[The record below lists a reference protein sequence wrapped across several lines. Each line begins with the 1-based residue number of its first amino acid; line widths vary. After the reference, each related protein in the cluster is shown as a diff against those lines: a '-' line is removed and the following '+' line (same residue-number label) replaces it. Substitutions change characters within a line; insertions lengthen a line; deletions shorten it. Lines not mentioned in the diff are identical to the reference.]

1 MVHDFGHTVDI
12 HPFLLYCCLSTADS
26 IRQSWNFALLP
37 GSSIYDNFSISSL
50 QAAVQFLRPY
60 GSRTIYLEQNFTSD
74 DMLVELSHLT
84 VYFS

>member
-12 HPFLLYCCLSTADS
+12 HPLLLYCYLSSADS
-26 IRQSWNFALLP
+26 IRQSWNFVLLP

-50 QAAVQFLRPY
+50 QAAAQFLRPY
-60 GSRTIYLEQNFTSD
+60 GSRTIYLEQNFTPD
-74 DMLVELSHLT
+74 DTLVEISHFT